1 LPLLTIV
8 MGNMTNT
15 FGGFVSPDTP
25 SVTAITSV
33 SAFTSKVKNG
43 IRLGTNSI
51 GQFIGARS
59 CVYWYQCPYRRVPC
73 KCLLDRLRRAYF
85 PTHQRVPSK
94 PHLIPHISLQ
104 YVETNCRNYLQA
116 VLRQNIAFFDR
127 LGAGEVTNRISHDVD
142 LIQDGISDKISIT
155 AQAAGTFFSGFII
168 AFTRSWK
175 FTLVLSCI
183 LPTMVLIFGFG
194 GKAVATLAG
203 KTVTE
208 YASAA
213 TIAEEVLSS
222 VRTAQA
228 FGTEERLAEEYDRN
242 LVAAQKVGYKK
253 AFVMACLFSGIFT
266 LVYLAYGLAFCK
278 TALYFLLVLVANFW

>member
-1 LPLLTIV
+1 
-8 MGNMTNT
+8 M
-15 FGGFVSPDTP
+15 
-25 SVTAITSV
+25 
-33 SAFTSKVKNG
+33 
-43 IRLGTNSI
+43 
-51 GQFIGARS
+51 
-59 CVYWYQCPYRRVPC
+59 
-73 KCLLDRLRRAYF
+73 
-85 PTHQRVPSK
+85 
-94 PHLIPHISLQ
+94 
-104 YVETNCRNYLQA
+104 QA

-155 AQAAGTFFSGFII
+155 AQAVGTFFSGFII

-175 FTLVLSCI
+175 FTLILSCI

-228 FGTEERLAEEYDRN
+228 FGTEERLAEEYDGN

-266 LVYLAYGLAFCK
+266 LVYLAYGLAFC
-278 TALYFLLVLVANFW
+278 TPAPPCLT